1 MTDRSSGASPPT
13 IDLDALRADPL
24 RVDQL
29 DRDTLLDVL
38 DRCSQERDRL
48 ALVERRVQA
57 RLRRELLVMAPTADE
72 FPRDEDACLDDA
84 QVGKLLQVPEGH
96 AADLRRRGELPEVP
110 IGGKYKRVR
119 VGDLRA
125 YILQQ
130 RAIGAGT
137 QR

>member
-1 MTDRSSGASPPT
+1 MVDLSSLTA
-13 IDLDALRADPL
+13 DLTL
-24 RVDQL
+24 VDQL
-29 DRDTLLDVL
+29 AHEALLDVL

-57 RLRRELLVMAPTADE
+57 RLRRELPIMGRRAEE
-72 FPRDEDACLDDA
+72 FPAGDDACLDDA
-84 QVGKLLQVPEGH
+84 EVSKFLQVPESH
-96 AADLRRRGELPEVP
+96 AADLRRRGDLPEVP

-125 YILQQ
+125 YIMRQ

>member
-1 MTDRSSGASPPT
+1 MTGRSSGASPPT

-38 DRCSQERDRL
+38 DRCDEERDRL
-48 ALVERRVQA
+48 AVVERHVRS
-57 RLRRELLVMAPTADE
+57 RLRRDRSVMEPTADG
-72 FPRDEDACLDDA
+72 FPSDEDACLDDA
-84 QVGKLLQVPEGH
+84 QVGKFLQVPESH
-96 AADLRRRGELPEVP
+96 AADLRRRGDLPEVP
-110 IGGKYKRVR
+110 VGGKYKRVR